1 MCISGSGITL
11 ATVQSWKNVK
21 FDHCGDQYVK
31 FKLEAKVP
39 RVSTSSCTTVLQCMN
54 VVYLLMNKQ
63 DRGMEQ
69 QGDGRW
75 GREEELGR
83 NSN

>member
-1 MCISGSGITL
+1 MCVHKSKWYYLGYRSKL
-11 ATVQSWKNVK
+11 EKCQ

-54 VVYLLMNKQ
+54 AVYLLMNKQ
-63 DRGMEQ
+63 DR
-69 QGDGRW
+69 DGATRGW
-75 GREEELGR
+75 
-83 NSN
+83 